1 MEPATVGS
9 VAAAPS
15 STGAVTPEEVPVKK
29 TIPAALALVAL
40 SFSACSD
47 DDGGDEPL
55 TSVQDTIPSPDGT
68 QTGTGQEPETTAGNG
83 DTETTSEPVATG
95 GGSATTVGG

>member
-1 MEPATVGS
+1 M
-9 VAAAPS
+9 
-15 STGAVTPEEVPVKK
+15 KK
-29 TIPAALALVAL
+29 TIPAAIALVAL
-40 SFSACSD
+40 TFTACGD

-55 TSVQDTIPSPDGT
+55 TSIDETILSPDGT

-83 DTETTSEPVATG
+83 DTETTGGATGGSAPVETG